1 MPRMKT
7 IASLNDLNF
16 HHTLATLE
24 GVALVVF
31 TAPHCGACRHLK
43 QALKLLQQQQP
54 ELSLF
59 EVDAVHNG
67 GLVNELEVFHLPA
80 LFLYVNG
87 RFHRQLHC
95 EPFAHRIQQALELAL
110 RLPAEEEP

>member
-16 HHTLATLE
+16 HHTLAALE
-24 GVALVVF
+24 GATLVVF